1 MVGHVS
7 DPVNEIV
14 AAAIDD
20 LQPYWSE
27 QFPAVYGSDYSPVGG
42 GVYAVVPSSGDLPP
56 CVSSAD
62 DIAGNAF
69 YCPSADVVAWDGEAL
84 RPALRQRFD
93 DFVAPVVWPTS
104 GPHDPSQ
111 GQLGGRERR
120 RLMRCPTPPSSTASV
135 RFRSGSTAA
144 RWTAHRTSTVRLPS
158 CSCRSQPVRADHL
171 RCSERS
177 GVCSSR
183 SRRSVRGSR

>member
-1 MVGHVS
+1 MVGHAS

-69 YCPSADVVAWDGEAL
+69 YCPSADVVAWDREAL

-93 DFVAPVVWPTS
+93 DFVIPVVWPTGGGTRS
-104 GPHDPSQ
+104 KPGPTW
-111 GQLGGRERR
+111 R
-120 RLMRCPTPPSSTASV
+120 
-135 RFRSGSTAA
+135 A
-144 RWTAHRTSTVRLPS
+144 RA
-158 CSCRSQPVRADHL
+158 
-171 RCSERS
+171 
-177 GVCSSR
+177 
-183 SRRSVRGSR
+183 